1 MLQRIPAAR
10 PIQEEDKKMATASNA
25 ARTPGPLS
33 IVVQTCTKC
42 GAALAWNNRSGR
54 CSKCQEPRSHKKKNG
69 VEHQPAKED
78 VITLAAPGNG
88 NGAHP
93 APLEIRVQSLAPS
106 ARVDLL
112 FAAIPIDD
120 KRKLVCAYL
129 AGTL

>member
-10 PIQEEDKKMATASNA
+10 PTAGVVIQEEDKKMATAST
-25 ARTPGPLS
+25 RTPLS

-42 GAALAWNNRSGR
+42 GAALAWNNRSGH
-54 CSKCQEPRSHKKKNG
+54 CSKCQEPRSHKKTNG
-69 VEHQPAKED
+69 VERPA
-78 VITLAAPGNG
+78 AAPS

-93 APLEIRVQSLAPS
+93 APPEIRVQSLAPS